1 MSKSKITD
9 RSQDWSKVRA
19 QFPFFK
25 NNPGAIFFDSAS
37 TTQKPESVLRAESRF
52 YRRECSNAG
61 RASYANSTRTSARI
75 ESARA
80 AVARF
85 INGNAED
92 IVFTSGAT
100 ESLNTVALAWGLK
113 NLEDGDEIMVC
124 MQDHKSAVRPW
135 LNLQELLA
143 RFGKTI
149 NIVPFGIHKEGD
161 YELADIRNGLSP
173 RTRLIALVHVH
184 HVYGMDMEVET
195 IRDIVGGDVLLSL
208 DASQSI
214 AHRQIDLNKLKVDFL
229 SFSGHK
235 MFAMNGSGV
244 LWVSPRCRNML
255 TSIKP
260 GGGYA
265 EQNSLQALL
274 ESGTPNIPAVLSLE
288 SAIAFIEKL
297 GMERIETRLHELT
310 RTLYKEIKD
319 IPGINFSP
327 GYGLCGCPQGF
338 GILSFCFDQAST
350 SDLAFALDAE
360 NIMLR
365 SGDHCQTKSLDEGG
379 GNEPQYL
386 RASLQI
392 YNTEEE
398 IKELAQVLRH
408 LVG

>member
-365 SGDHCQTKSLDEGG
+365 SGDHCQTKRLDEGG

>member
-75 ESARA
+75 ESARV

-195 IRDIVGGDVLLSL
+195 IRDIVGGDVLISL

-214 AHRQIDLNKLKVDFL
+214 AHRQIDLNRLKIDFL

-235 MFAMNGSGV
+235 MFALNGSGV

>member
-75 ESARA
+75 ESARV

-195 IRDIVGGDVLLSL
+195 IRDIVGGDVLISL

-214 AHRQIDLNKLKVDFL
+214 AHRQIDLNRLKIDFL

-235 MFAMNGSGV
+235 MFALNGSGV

-379 GNEPQYL
+379 GNEQQYL
-386 RASLQI
+386 RVSLQI

>member
-1 MSKSKITD
+1 MSKRNQKD
-9 RSQDWSKVRA
+9 RSPDWSKIRL

-25 NNPGAIFFDSAS
+25 NNPDAIFLDSAS

-61 RASYANSTRTSARI
+61 RASYRASTRTAARI

-113 NLEDGDEIMVC
+113 NLDDGDEIMLC
-124 MQDHKSAVRPW
+124 MQDHKSAVLPW

-143 RFGKTI
+143 RFGKRI
-149 NIVPFGIHKEGD
+149 KIVPFGIHKEGD
-161 YELADIRNGLSP
+161 YELADIKSGLSP

-184 HVYGMDMEVET
+184 HLYGMDMEVET
-195 IRDIVGGDVLLSL
+195 IRDIIGGDVLISL

-229 SFSGHK
+229 AFSGHK
-235 MFAMNGSGV
+235 MFALNGSGV
-244 LWVSPRCRNML
+244 LWISPRCRNML
-255 TSIKP
+255 TSIKA

-265 EQNSLQALL
+265 ERNSLQALL
-274 ESGTPNIPAVLSLE
+274 ESGTANIPAVLSLE
-288 SAIAFIEKL
+288 TAIAFIEKI
-297 GMERIETRLHELT
+297 GMERIETRIHDLT
-310 RTLYKEIKD
+310 RALYKEIKD
-319 IPGINFSP
+319 IPGIIFSP

-338 GILSFCFDQAST
+338 GILSFCFDQVST

-365 SGDHCQTKSLDEGG
+365 SGDHCQTKSLDAGSGAEQ
-379 GNEPQYL
+379 QYL

-408 LVG
+408 LIG

>member
-1 MSKSKITD
+1 MSKSKIPD

-195 IRDIVGGDVLLSL
+195 IRDIVGGDVLISL

>member
-195 IRDIVGGDVLLSL
+195 IRDIVGGDVLISL

-214 AHRQIDLNKLKVDFL
+214 AHRQIDLNRLKIDFL

-235 MFAMNGSGV
+235 MFALNGSGV
-244 LWVSPRCRNML
+244 LWVSPRCRKML

-379 GNEPQYL
+379 GNEQQYL
-386 RASLQI
+386 RVSLQI

-398 IKELAQVLRH
+398 IIELAQVLRH

>member
-195 IRDIVGGDVLLSL
+195 IRDIVGGDVLISL

-398 IKELAQVLRH
+398 IIELAQVLRH